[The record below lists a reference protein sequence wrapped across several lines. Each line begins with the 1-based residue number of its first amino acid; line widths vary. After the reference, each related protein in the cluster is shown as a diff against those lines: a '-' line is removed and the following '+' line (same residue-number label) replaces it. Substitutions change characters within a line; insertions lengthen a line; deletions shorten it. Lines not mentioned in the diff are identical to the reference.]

1 MDACS
6 LFSNLSWKPR
16 SEINLPEEKTRVV
29 EDVHDLYIEVV
40 HPCKNQFLYE
50 EKNTKTACT
59 AICVCLMEA
68 LARTD
73 DMSEIQW
80 EEKVLNLGA
89 DLYSIWNRRNRR
101 TNGAIM
107 PFVEE
112 LFEVMKAKNGYSYSV
127 PYSGILTSSY
137 NKNTDTNVSFDIADV
152 LKLNLKK
159 EGDFCL
165 ITVRELTVLA
175 WVDVGEFIYLFD
187 SHGHGK
193 IPPSEKAFYLRTDD
207 IEKFIELFV
216 SLYYIPGGGTKREM
230 DNPDPNLNVFQAFKI
245 LRNKDTK

>member
-1 MDACS
+1 
-6 LFSNLSWKPR
+6 
-16 SEINLPEEKTRVV
+16 
-29 EDVHDLYIEVV
+29 
-40 HPCKNQFLYE
+40 
-50 EKNTKTACT
+50 
-59 AICVCLMEA
+59 MEA